1 MLFEKVMKVRRR
13 RTENFDFQVRTYL
26 LDLVMYSR
34 SVTQKMIILSCRLLK
49 KSLYRKLKPFQ
60 FYLLL
65 FWLQTLVAS
74 IENHERDSFQA
85 FAQLHLK
92 SLCCLILP
100 SVRYLTTSSQ
110 GFVTISVQV
119 ANLRI
124 CPRDHSDYIHVTSSR
139 LCPRDEYS
147 GRGPKATEQRLNS
160 KPVPDRP
167 RKRKGDFIY
176 DNKASLRDGNRQALT
191 RPDRGVGTAAA
202 RNRTRRL
209 RQRSATP
216 PPGPR
221 LGRSSPT
228 AGGGGG
234 GGGGLAL
241 QRGGGGGGGE
251 GDGGSRAHRQARRE
265 RDEAQGRTPSNS
277 GTPARPYI
285 RSAQS
290 AEQGRASPAHYLVPC
305 VIVCVCV
312 FARARACVRVR
323 ACAWARRAPRP
334 RAAGFEVCFRACAC
348 VYRAGA
354 LTGGK
359 IWSTS
364 CRRLS

>member
-241 QRGGGGGGGE
+241 QRGGGGGGGGRDGRGGRCGGGIVAGGGGGGGGGWVKPPEVE
-251 GDGGSRAHRQARRE
+251 GAEGRIRGLASRHHLTHTHHSCKEKGGGDRERERERRE
-265 RDEAQGRTPSNS
+265 RGERGR
-277 GTPARPYI
+277 GT
-285 RSAQS
+285 
-290 AEQGRASPAHYLVPC
+290 EEGR
-305 VIVCVCV
+305 
-312 FARARACVRVR
+312 
-323 ACAWARRAPRP
+323 
-334 RAAGFEVCFRACAC
+334 E
-348 VYRAGA
+348 
-354 LTGGK
+354 GGRK
-359 IWSTS
+359 GG
-364 CRRLS
+364 REGGR